1 MLPSSEWFLVL
12 IYPEK
17 RKGTISHCSPLS
29 TYVINIFIC
38 LMSVLP
44 LECKLCESKVFL
56 LFVSFRDSKLEAVFH
71 PGNI

>member
-17 RKGTISHCSPLS
+17 EKGTISQPSPLS

-38 LMSVLP
+38 LLSVFP
-44 LECKLCESKVFL
+44 LESKLCESKVFL
-56 LFVSFRDSKLEAVFH
+56 LFISFRDSKPDAVFH